1 MSLVLT
7 AFTQRGTAL
16 ACRIASSMD
25 GQVYTLPKFQREG
38 TETYPSLSQWT
49 GTHFA
54 AGDDIIFVSAVG
66 IAVRA
71 VAPYLQD
78 KYTDPA
84 ILAVDE
90 AGRFVV
96 PVLSGHIG
104 GANRLARQVAQIIGG
119 TAVISTATD
128 VNERFAVDEWAAAQ
142 RLPITDRAAAKA
154 ISAALLAGEPVG
166 FTSEF
171 PHDPLPEGVTEGEG
185 IPGFTVTCRTDDTFP
200 AGTLVLH
207 PKALAVGIGC
217 KKKLPPERVG
227 EAVSDLFCRR
237 GLALESVFCLA
248 SIDIKRE
255 DAGIRRLA
263 VRLGVPCRFYTAEEL
278 ALVEGNFP
286 GSAFVRSVTGVSSVC
301 DRAACLASES
311 GPLLV
316 EKTACDGVTVAV
328 ARRDYFV
335 RFEVGE

>member
-16 ACRIASSMD
+16 ACRLAAAL
-25 GQVYTLPKFQREG
+25 GGTVYTLPKFQREG
-38 TETYPSLSQWT
+38 TETYVSLSQWT
-49 GTHFA
+49 GERFA

-66 IAVRA
+66 VAVRTI
-71 VAPYLQD
+71 APFLQD
-78 KYTDPA
+78 KFVDPA

-96 PVLSGHIG
+96 PILSGHVG
-104 GANRLARQVAQIIGG
+104 GANRLARQVGQIIGA
-119 TAVISTATD
+119 TAVVSTATD
-128 VNERFAVDEWAAAQ
+128 VNGRFAVDEWAAA
-142 RLPITDRAAAKA
+142 RGLPITDRVAAKA

-166 FTSEF
+166 FASEF
-171 PHDPLPEGVTEGEG
+171 PHDPLPEGVTEEP
-185 IPGFTVTCRTDDTFP
+185 ITPGFAVTCRSDSAFP

-207 PKALAVGIGC
+207 PRALAVGIGC
-217 KKKLPPERVG
+217 KKNLPSERVA
-227 EAVSDLFCRR
+227 EVVSDLLRRR
-237 GLALESVFCLA
+237 GLALESVCCLA
-248 SIDIKRE
+248 SIDLKRE

-263 VRLGVPCRFYTAEEL
+263 EQLDVPCLFYTAEEL
-278 ALVEGNFP
+278 AAAEGTFP
-286 GSAFVRSVTGVSSVC
+286 GSAFVRSVTGVDSVC
-301 DRAACLASES
+301 DRAACLAAEG

-316 EKTACDGVTVAV
+316 EKTARDGVTVAV